1 VRWNLALAGL
11 AVTWGLISL
20 IAVDVH
26 LSALVLVFDRVV
38 LAAVAIGACALAAGR
53 ADLLRLGEERGRLL
67 LASVALTVHWVSFFA
82 AIKLSS
88 IAVGNLTTY
97 TAPILLAVVAP
108 LVLPERRS
116 AVAAA
121 AIVPATAGL
130 ALIALAGGSAH
141 ATASGIAAGLV
152 SAVSLAAMIILTK
165 QLAGLHPLTLL
176 FWSYLVVALVT
187 APALPFA
194 GRVLPHGRE
203 IAWMLVLGLVFTA
216 GSGVAYYVLMRHVTA
231 QAAGALMVIEPVSAA
246 FLGWLVLSQRLGWH
260 VLVGGGLVLCGG
272 LIVVLLEPP
281 DESSVSALRGGG

>member
-11 AVTWGLISL
+11 AVCWGVISL
-20 IAVDVH
+20 IAADVR
-26 LSALVLVFDRVV
+26 LSALVLVFDRVT
-38 LAAVAIGACALAAGR
+38 LAVVAIALGVAVAGR
-53 ADLLRLGEERGRLL
+53 WDLLHIEEQRGRLL
-67 LASVALTVHWVSFFA
+67 LASLALALHWVTFFA

-108 LVLPERRS
+108 FVLPERRS

-121 AIVPATAGL
+121 AIVPAAAGL
-130 ALIALAGGSAH
+130 TLIALAGGSAH
-141 ATASGIAAGLV
+141 ANASGIAAGLL

-176 FWSYLVVALVT
+176 FWSYLVIAALT

-194 GRVLPHGRE
+194 GRILPHGRE

-216 GSGVAYYVLMRHVTA
+216 GSGVVYYLLMRHVTA
-231 QAAGALMVIEPVSAA
+231 QAAGALMYLEPVSAT
-246 FLGWLVLSQRLGWH
+246 FLGWLVLSQRLGWQ
-260 VLVGGGLVLCGG
+260 VLAGGALVLCGG
-272 LIVVLLEPP
+272 LLVVLFEPP
-281 DESSVSALRGGG
+281 DEASVSGLRGGG